1 MSPSGSNKCSR
12 CEGELVYV
20 ISASKDDQVA
30 QIYQCNKCGELQ
42 DVMRYRYKTYDCPGH
57 QFNFS
62 HREFSDNAFSHT
74 LDMVLICDRCGA
86 RRVES
91 QDLRGA
97 GRKGMVEIEDPRV
110 FPTLALNKSVA
121 ERLLT
126 KEEVKDFW
134 SK

>member
-1 MSPSGSNKCSR
+1 MSPSGLNR
-12 CEGELVYV
+12 CFYCDEPLYYV
-20 ISASKDDQVA
+20 ISASKDDQIV
-30 QIYQCNKCGELQ
+30 QIYQCKKCGKLQ
-42 DVMRYRYKTYDCPGH
+42 DIMRYRYNPYNCPGH

-62 HREFSDNAFSHT
+62 HREFNDNAFSHT
-74 LDMVLICDRCGA
+74 IDMIFICDRCGA

-110 FPTLALNKSVA
+110 SRTLALNKSVA
-121 ERLLT
+121 ERLFT

-134 SK
+134 SE